1 MRSGGTSMVVGRRRK
16 RSARFVEIAV
26 EAGVSAS
33 TVDRVLNE
41 RGSASD
47 KARRKVIA
55 AARRLGIPRILPS
68 AAHELIHIDVLLAP
82 AKCARERLLDS
93 GQANSC
99 PPPHCS

>member
-1 MRSGGTSMVVGRRRK
+1 MVAGQRRK

-47 KARRKVIA
+47 KVRRKVIA
-55 AARRLGIPRILPS
+55 AAQRLGVPRILPS
-68 AAHELIHIDVLLAP
+68 TAHELIHIDA
-82 AKCARERLLDS
+82 AS
-93 GQANSC
+93 
-99 PPPHCS
+99 